1 MSFVLQRGIRQGCP
15 VSPSLFAL
23 YLEPLARWVK
33 LHHPKVPALLYADD
47 LAFLVI
53 DKEQARAVL
62 HTIYE
67 AHFTGLTVNTK
78 KTLIVTANAEM
89 HGTLRTNLGDVTV
102 GPLKMGKYLGVSCSS
117 IGGCVD
123 TGLGWVHQR
132 HAVPTA
138 YLLNCCSARGVPRT
152 VL

>member
-1 MSFVLQRGIRQGCP
+1 MLIDFRRAFDSVPHGALFSLIEGLGYDRSTCELLRGLYRRVRCFPVVHGDTGLSFVLQRGIRQGCP

-53 DKEQARAVL
+53 DKEQARAIL

-67 AHFTGLTVNTK
+67 AHFTGLTAT
-78 KTLIVTANAEM
+78 
-89 HGTLRTNLGDVTV
+89 
-102 GPLKMGKYLGVSCSS
+102 
-117 IGGCVD
+117 
-123 TGLGWVHQR
+123 
-132 HAVPTA
+132 
-138 YLLNCCSARGVPRT
+138 PR
-152 VL
+152 LSL